1 MKKKL
6 FAATAGAIAAIVFW
20 RRKTIKDD
28 AAKVTQASKG
38 AAAKA
43 AGAGKGVATKATQAG
58 KGVGQGH
65 RGRQRRSRQGQRAG
79 RGRATTASGEE
90 LPAVDTLD
98 LRNDGESAPRRCR
111 RRPRST
117 PGRPRFGVVD
127 SPRVVGRDRTLREV
141 CEFARGHRSR

>member
-6 FAATAGAIAAIVFW
+6 FAATAGAIAAIAFW

-58 KGVGQGH
+58 KSVAAKATEASKGAVG
-65 RGRQRRSRQGQRAG
+65 RINERA

-98 LRNDGESAPRRCR
+98 LRNDGESAPSV
-111 RRPRST
+111 PST
-117 PGRPRFGVVD
+117 
-127 SPRVVGRDRTLREV
+127 T
-141 CEFARGHRSR
+141 A